1 MMKLKH
7 IPLFYSY
14 DACDDLS
21 LYLERM
27 AKKGWRFRAFRAGLE
42 FERSE
47 PRSEHY
53 NVQVFLKNTE
63 MDTAPEPDTEEF
75 AAYCEA
81 AGWEF
86 VDSSRRFVVF
96 RRISDEAVPIVT
108 PGERLSSVFSAELR
122 YRLTRLATFALL
134 LASFSFQA
142 ASRPETW
149 LFGHPT
155 LFMLI
160 FMALAVLVSLVRIP
174 LLLLWRSKKSRELD
188 LTGEVSCRGGLLGS
202 PVWGTIRLIPLFIL
216 LALYASSRPHPAF
229 WIAFFA
235 MLLLLFAI
243 GWLRPSRGENW
254 AIQIGGS
261 LAIIFLV
268 FFIGIAVAFS
278 ADGSGRSRGA
288 SNLADAPAAPGDLLG
303 INEEPSDG
311 EYYHSTSLLGS
322 LIVIDAE
329 YSDASGTIQLYRTKF
344 PAVNDLIYRYLSK
357 RISRAAGDAQPAA
370 PEWGAPESRSLG
382 NSLYR
387 FYILKYQDAVLYVR
401 LYGAVDTSA
410 IPSFKEKLGL

>member
-108 PGERLSSVFSAELR
+108 AGERLSSVFSAELR

-142 ASRPETW
+142 ASRPEAW

-278 ADGSGRSRGA
+278 GDGGKNAADLS
-288 SNLADAPAAPGDLLG
+288 DAPVTPADLLTVDG
-303 INEEPSDG
+303 APSYA
-311 EYYHSTSLLGS
+311 EYYRSESVLGS
-322 LIVIDAE
+322 VTVITADYAE
-329 YSDASGTIQLYRTKF
+329 ASGSIQLYRTRF
-344 PAVNDLIYRYLSK
+344 PLVNELLYRYLT
-357 RISRAAGDAQPAA
+357 REVPGEAQPAG
-370 PEWGAPESRSLG
+370 PEWGASESLTLDTPLFS
-382 NSLYR
+382 
-387 FYILKYQDAVLYVR
+387 FYYLRYPDAVLYVQ
-401 LYGAVDTSA
+401 LHGPSDTDA
-410 IPSFKEKLGL
+410 AASFREKLGL